1 MILDWR
7 DKMLSI
13 QVSIWFHIG
22 FIRASQWHHNTTTM
36 ALHRLKASQ
45 LDHNLWPVPASC
57 LWPVLWPV
65 LAMSSSEGFRGTREK
80 LVSALYRRGHR
91 SMALPGCSSDASRAC
106 KKLHMYCIVYSLYW
120 YCIYIVLHLYCICWY
135 YFDIILIT
143 SWYMLY
149 HFDLFCTI
157 LICFVYFCNIFV
169 YGLWGCEDDVR
180 IVWRWVFNCF

>member
-1 MILDWR
+1 
-7 DKMLSI
+7 MLSI

-65 LAMSSSEGFRGTREK
+65 LAMSSSEEFRGTREK

-91 SMALPGCSSDASRAC
+91 SMALPGCSSDASRAY

-120 YCIYIVLHLYCICWY
+120 YCIYIVLHLYCICIAY
-135 YFDIILIT
+135 VDIILI
-143 SWYMLY
+143 
-149 HFDLFCTI
+149 LFWSHLDICCII
-157 LICFVYFCNIFV
+157 LIYFVLFWFVLCIFV
-169 YGLWGCEDDVR
+169 IFLFMVCEDVR
-180 IVWRWVFNCF
+180 MMWGLCEDEFLIVFRCF